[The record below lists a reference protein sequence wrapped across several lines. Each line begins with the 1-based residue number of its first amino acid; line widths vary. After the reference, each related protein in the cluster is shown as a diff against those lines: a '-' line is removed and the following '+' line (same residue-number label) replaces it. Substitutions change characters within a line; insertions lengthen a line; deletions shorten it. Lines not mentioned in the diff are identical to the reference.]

1 MTTQT
6 LETAATVATRFVET
20 NGRTLAYREIGTGT
34 PLIVALR
41 FRGVMDVWD
50 PAFLD
55 ALARNFRVI
64 TFDYSGLGQ
73 STGTPSY
80 RAELMA
86 RDMTDLADALG
97 IDRFIAG
104 GWSIGGFPAQVV
116 ATLMPERVSHVVLIG
131 TAPPGKL
138 DYGMDPVF
146 FDHALKPVY
155 ELEDETVLFFEPE
168 SAASRAA
175 AAASVARIAARTGDL
190 SPPIPQEIYMH
201 LLEDR
206 AANDVFPDLA
216 GYSDFLATAGI
227 PILVISGD
235 HEICFPVQNWFAL
248 NREWQS
254 LHLMVLPHA
263 GHGPQHEAPELV
275 ADLITSFVRNRSR
288 SPEA

>member
-1 MTTQT
+1 MRTQT
-6 LETAATVATRFVET
+6 LDTARTVATRFVET

-34 PLIVALR
+34 PIILALR

-55 ALARNFRVI
+55 ALAQNFRVI
-64 TFDYSGLGQ
+64 IFDYSGLGQ

-80 RAELMA
+80 RAEHMA
-86 RDMTDLADALG
+86 RDMIDLADALA
-97 IDRFIAG
+97 IDRFVAG

-116 ATLMPERVSHVVLIG
+116 ATLMPERVSHIVLIG

-138 DYGMDPVF
+138 EHGLDPVF

-155 ELEDETVLFFEPE
+155 DLHDETVLFFEPE

-175 AAASVARIAARTGDL
+175 AAASVARIAERTGDR
-190 SPPIPQEIYMH
+190 SPAIPQETYMH

-206 AANDVFPDLA
+206 AADDVFPDLA
-216 GYSDFLATAGI
+216 GYRDFLATAGV

-248 NREWQS
+248 NRVWKS
-254 LHLMVLPHA
+254 LHLMVMPNM
-263 GHGPQHEAPELV
+263 GHGPQHEVPEMT
-275 ADLITSFVRNRSR
+275 ADLIASFVRNRTR
-288 SPEA
+288 QPAP